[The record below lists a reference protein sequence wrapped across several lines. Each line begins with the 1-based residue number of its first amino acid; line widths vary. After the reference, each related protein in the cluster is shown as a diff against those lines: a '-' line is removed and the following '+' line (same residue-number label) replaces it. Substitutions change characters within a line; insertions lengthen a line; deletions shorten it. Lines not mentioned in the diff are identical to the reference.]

1 MEIPVITHH
10 VTQLFGD
17 VKVIKNYTFK
27 KELGSGAFGEVFLAE
42 KENKKFAI
50 KVYNHMKIDRSMCPE
65 KLKEMVDTERKFL
78 IQADHPNIIK
88 VHDTFLSEKHLYLV
102 MDYLP
107 DGDLR
112 TKVIKSKK
120 LLSEAEAVRLLKDIT
135 SAMYFASQ
143 EGVRHRDIKPENIL
157 IQGENFVLADFG
169 TAKITI
175 NVATTFVGTRPFM
188 SPQILNQESYNSKCD
203 VWSLGMT
210 VYILLFGKDPFGRWK
225 MKDGNLIFAREK
237 KIQKEDCG
245 ANILFPSKPA
255 IKDGIKNILRD
266 MLEFDEI
273 DRLSWGQLKSALQNF
288 TGDFRTESLPIEQA
302 VAIELKNS
310 DQSRQL
316 VNASIID
323 NECIKVTAKGYK
335 DSQENIPDTEIVKI
349 ERLEYSPDSEG
360 DVEAIQ
366 RFLMMKLRLCHLYLS
381 VIYQIKE
388 LSLSSDLQDF
398 KGWLSAAS
406 ALMCKKLTEVCEY
419 CFSKLSSKHKFT
431 NFISSKFHQNGF
443 AKQYLKDFYEL
454 NINAGSI
461 QDEAVS
467 FADSIL
473 SDKLDTK
480 KTIIEVASSKTHH
493 QRYQNMYNLVAFYL
507 IKKTEMVKG
516 KGDLLEESINYLE
529 QIIGWIYFVGNYE
542 QQLLNRANQSV
553 CDDGFEGLIKMCE
566 NPKYIRETYENA
578 KKFYNHFFS

>member
-203 VWSLGMT
+203 VWSLGIT
-210 VYILLFGKDPFGRWK
+210 VWICLFGKDPWNTYAIVDGRTRPITRLE
-225 MKDGNLIFAREK
+225 NQ
-237 KIQKEDCG
+237 QKRYGSDLE
-245 ANILFPSKPA
+245 FPGFPQISKP
-255 IKDGIKNILRD
+255 
-266 MLEFDEI
+266 
-273 DRLSWGQLKSALQNF
+273 
-288 TGDFRTESLPIEQA
+288 
-302 VAIELKNS
+302 
-310 DQSRQL
+310 
-316 VNASIID
+316 
-323 NECIKVTAKGYK
+323 
-335 DSQENIPDTEIVKI
+335 
-349 ERLEYSPDSEG
+349 
-360 DVEAIQ
+360 
-366 RFLMMKLRLCHLYLS
+366 LM
-381 VIYQIKE
+381 QI
-388 LSLSSDLQDF
+388 
-398 KGWLSAAS
+398 
-406 ALMCKKLTEVCEY
+406 
-419 CFSKLSSKHKFT
+419 
-431 NFISSKFHQNGF
+431 
-443 AKQYLKDFYEL
+443 
-454 NINAGSI
+454 
-461 QDEAVS
+461 
-467 FADSIL
+467 
-473 SDKLDTK
+473 
-480 KTIIEVASSKTHH
+480 
-493 QRYQNMYNLVAFYL
+493 
-507 IKKTEMVKG
+507 IKKM
-516 KGDLLEESINYLE
+516 L
-529 QIIGWIYFVGNYE
+529 Q
-542 QQLLNRANQSV
+542 
-553 CDDGFEGLIKMCE
+553 
-566 NPKYIRETYENA
+566 
-578 KKFYNHFFS
+578 KKS